1 MSSQE
6 DNLTKELDSKLEMLF
21 DEDSLSTEDIESS
34 ENLID
39 ESFEN
44 SKSLNLDEQPK
55 KEVYTSSGKEFPL
68 DNLNAIL
75 LSLDWEIN
83 DELIDSYVVEITNL
97 QNKYKKQK
105 YCVYFFKILENL
117 AMYIKKN
124 LGGSHPESVS
134 MMQSIHQSLES
145 IFLNFD
151 IDDADKKK
159 IFLKEYNKYC
169 DFKGKIKIRKNG
181 KKNQVKH
188 DGSEK
193 EKFAEEFI
201 LRISQ
206 SLREIVKEELKVLKQ
221 EILEELKK
229 QG

>member
-21 DEDSLSTEDIESS
+21 DEDSLSSEDSATS
-34 ENLID
+34 TDFGSN
-39 ESFEN
+39 S
-44 SKSLNLDEQPK
+44 SKSDKPLEAKTQTST
-55 KEVYTSSGKEFPL
+55 EVYKLKGKEFPL
-68 DNLNAIL
+68 DNLNAVL

-83 DELIDSYVVEITNL
+83 DELIESYVLEITRL
-97 QNKYKKQK
+97 QQEYQDQK

-124 LGGSHPESVS
+124 LGGAHPESVS

-151 IDDADKKK
+151 IDDAQKKK

-169 DFKGKIKIRKNG
+169 DFKDKIKVRKNNR
-181 KKNQVKH
+181 KNLVK
-188 DGSEK
+188 DEVLEK

-206 SLREIVKEELKVLKQ
+206 SLREIVREELKVLKQ

-229 QG
+229 